1 MNMDWIFWAFLGASL
16 LHMLEE
22 YKYPGGFPDYMKR
35 TSLRFAPAI
44 TTQFAIIIN
53 GLQIILC
60 IAAIIVGDR
69 NLLFSLSVAGLL
81 LTNALMHIGG
91 TIRFGRYV
99 PGVLS
104 SVGLYLPLSLFAYVT
119 FAGAERISTA
129 DIVASSVLGFA
140 YQAVPVIWLAVSS
153 QAQRWRAN

>member
-1 MNMDWIFWAFLGASL
+1 M
-16 LHMLEE
+16 
-22 YKYPGGFPDYMKR
+22 
-35 TSLRFAPAI
+35 
-44 TTQFAIIIN
+44 
-53 GLQIILC
+53 
-60 IAAIIVGDR
+60 
-69 NLLFSLSVAGLL
+69 AGLL

-119 FAGAERISTA
+119 LAGAGRISTSEV
-129 DIVASSVLGFA
+129 IASAVLGLA

-153 QAQRWRAN
+153 QAQRRRVS